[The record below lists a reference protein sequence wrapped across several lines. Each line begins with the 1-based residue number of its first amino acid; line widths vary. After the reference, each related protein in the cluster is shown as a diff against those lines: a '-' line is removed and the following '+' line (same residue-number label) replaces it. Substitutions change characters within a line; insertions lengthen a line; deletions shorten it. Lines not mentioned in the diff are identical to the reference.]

1 MFSQNSQEPFD
12 LKKKKMMKK
21 KKKTSSVK
29 IVSTE
34 NSLWPKD
41 LSFTPLLEVKQTVT
55 LFSINRHHQENPK

>member
-34 NSLWPKD
+34 NSL
-41 LSFTPLLEVKQTVT
+41 
-55 LFSINRHHQENPK
+55 